1 MSVYKVN
8 FNFNSLE
15 FKDALRNIENQLSNG
30 YLDLSSGPMDDNEMC
45 IIEESIRLFKEKHIE
60 KGVWLTVEKEFTVR
74 IEEKRSKD
82 VTIKAVTI
90 EEAIDAIED
99 LYSSGDI
106 FTTTDDVED
115 TEFFGYEED

>member
-1 MSVYKVN
+1 M
-8 FNFNSLE
+8 
-15 FKDALRNIENQLSNG
+15 
-30 YLDLSSGPMDDNEMC
+30 
-45 IIEESIRLFKEKHIE
+45 
-60 KGVWLTVEKEFTVR
+60 EKEFTVR

-115 TEFFGYEED
+115 IEFFGYEED

>member
-1 MSVYKVN
+1 M
-8 FNFNSLE
+8 
-15 FKDALRNIENQLSNG
+15 
-30 YLDLSSGPMDDNEMC
+30 
-45 IIEESIRLFKEKHIE
+45 
-60 KGVWLTVEKEFTVR
+60 EKEFTVR

>member
-45 IIEESIRLFKEKHIE
+45 IIEESIRLFKEKRIE
-60 KGVWLTVEKEFTVR
+60 KE
-74 IEEKRSKD
+74 SD
-82 VTIKAVTI
+82 
-90 EEAIDAIED
+90 
-99 LYSSGDI
+99 
-106 FTTTDDVED
+106 
-115 TEFFGYEED
+115 